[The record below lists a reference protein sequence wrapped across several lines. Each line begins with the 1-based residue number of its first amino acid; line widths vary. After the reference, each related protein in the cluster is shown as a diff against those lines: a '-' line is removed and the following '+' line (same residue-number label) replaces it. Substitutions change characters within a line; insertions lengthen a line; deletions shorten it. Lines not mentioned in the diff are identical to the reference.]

1 MTCRPQT
8 PARETAIATAIATAA
23 LLTCGAVVAQDHVV
37 KLGVTEYTTHSK
49 TNGITGIG
57 VPPGADASTGNAT
70 TLILA
75 YERRLT
81 PNIGV
86 EAVLGIPPKIKANA
100 AGSVAFL
107 GDDVLSAKIIA
118 PTFFAN
124 YHFGAPGDTW
134 RPYLGAG
141 FNYTKFVNAT
151 SKLASDVKLSDS
163 LGWAAQAG
171 LDYTLNRDWS
181 LFASVATLQVRSKLV
196 ATGST
201 VLQTTIDFRPIV
213 YTVGTAYR
221 F

>member
-23 LLTCGAVVAQDHVV
+23 LLTCGAVLAQDHVV

-124 YHFGAPGDTW
+124 
-134 RPYLGAG
+134 
-141 FNYTKFVNAT
+141 
-151 SKLASDVKLSDS
+151 
-163 LGWAAQAG
+163 
-171 LDYTLNRDWS
+171 
-181 LFASVATLQVRSKLV
+181 
-196 ATGST
+196 
-201 VLQTTIDFRPIV
+201 
-213 YTVGTAYR
+213 
-221 F
+221 